1 MAEDPKPPAVVSPAP
16 PVATQVKQPVA
27 QAASQPT
34 ITSKNLPPELPKPT
48 GKESPT
54 DLPTLDDDS
63 DIVAKPLVSPDFT
76 KLLPTN
82 PLMCLRLI
90 NRLALGGQRFE
101 EAKVQGFVPCKTTD
115 IKNCPSL
122 MTVKDGVVTY
132 GDLIVMMMPRVDY
145 IGAIK
150 NNEMNAR
157 KRVSRSVV
165 FGAGQEQLATALNE
179 VPGSRE
185 NKSKVKLFQPDR

>member
-1 MAEDPKPPAVVSPAP
+1 MADEVKVPVVVSGAP
-16 PVATQVKQPVA
+16 PVATQVKPPVA
-27 QAASQPT
+27 NAAPPT

-54 DLPTLDDDS
+54 TPPTIDDDS

-76 KLLPTN
+76 KLQPTN
-82 PLMCLRLI
+82 PAMSLRLV

-101 EAKVQGFVPCKTTD
+101 EAKVQGFVVCKASD
-115 IKNCPSL
+115 IKNITNL
-122 MTVKDGVVTY
+122 MTIKDGVVTY

-150 NNEMNAR
+150 NNEQNAR
-157 KRVSRSVV
+157 RRVARAAVM
-165 FGAGQEQLATALNE
+165 GEGQELLAAALNE

-185 NKSKVKLFQPDR
+185 NKSKIKLFQPDR

>member
-1 MAEDPKPPAVVSPAP
+1 MAEDLKPPVVVSPVAP
-16 PVATQVKQPVA
+16 TVSPKSAT
-27 QAASQPT
+27 PT
-34 ITSKNLPPELPKPT
+34 ITSKNLPPELAKPT
-48 GKESPT
+48 GKESSTDVPT
-54 DLPTLDDDS
+54 IDDNS

-76 KLLPTN
+76 KLKPTN
-82 PLMCLRLI
+82 PTMCLRLV

-101 EAKVQGFVPCKTTD
+101 EARVQGFVVCKASD
-115 IKNCPSL
+115 IQGITSV
-122 MTVKDGVVTY
+122 MTIKDGNVTY

-150 NNEMNAR
+150 NNEANAR
-157 KRVSRSVV
+157 RRVSRAAV
-165 FGAGQEQLATALNE
+165 FGEGQEYLKTALNE

>member
-1 MAEDPKPPAVVSPAP
+1 MPDEAPKPPVVVSPVP
-16 PVATQVKQPVA
+16 PVAPA
-27 QAASQPT
+27 QAQMKAPPPT
-34 ITSKNLPPELPKPT
+34 ITSKNLPPQIPPPGAVAAT
-48 GKESPT
+48 PPAVT
-54 DLPTLDDDS
+54 IDDDS

-82 PLMCLRLI
+82 PAMSLRLV

-101 EAKVQGFVPCKTTD
+101 EARVQGFVVCKPSD
-115 IKNCPSL
+115 IKNLTNL
-122 MTVKDGVVTY
+122 MTVKDGNVTY

-150 NNEMNAR
+150 MNEQNAR
-157 KRVSRSVV
+157 RRVSRAAVM
-165 FGAGQEQLATALNE
+165 GEGQELLASALNE

>member
-1 MAEDPKPPAVVSPAP
+1 MAENPKPPVVVSPVP
-16 PVATQVKQPVA
+16 PPIIAKAT
-27 QAASQPT
+27 PT
-34 ITSKNLPPELPKPT
+34 ITSKNLPPQIPPPGMVEATPPT
-48 GKESPT
+48 I
-54 DLPTLDDDS
+54 DDDA

-76 KLLPTN
+76 KLIPAN
-82 PLMCLRLI
+82 PAMSLRLV

-101 EAKVQGFVPCKTTD
+101 EARVQGFVVCKPSD
-115 IKNCPSL
+115 VKNLTNL
-122 MTVKDGVVTY
+122 MTVKDGNITY

-145 IGAIK
+145 VGAIK
-150 NNEMNAR
+150 QNEANAR
-157 KRVSRSVV
+157 RRVSRASV

>member
-1 MAEDPKPPAVVSPAP
+1 MAEDPKPPVVVSPAP
-16 PVATQVKQPVA
+16 PVVKSAT
-27 QAASQPT
+27 PT
-34 ITSKNLPPELPKPT
+34 ITSKNLPPELAKPT

-54 DLPTLDDDS
+54 DPPLIDDDA

-76 KLLPTN
+76 KLQPTN
-82 PLMCLRLI
+82 PAMCLRLI

-101 EAKVQGFVPCKTTD
+101 EARVQGFVVCKPSD
-115 IKNCPSL
+115 IKGLTNL
-122 MTVKDGVVTY
+122 MTIKDGNVTY

-150 NNEMNAR
+150 QNEMNAR
-157 KRVSRSVV
+157 RRVSRASV

>member
-1 MAEDPKPPAVVSPAP
+1 MPEDPKPPVVVAATPP
-16 PVATQVKQPVA
+16 PVKSPT
-27 QAASQPT
+27 PT
-34 ITSKNLPPELPKPT
+34 ITSKNLPPQIPPPGTVEVAAPVI
-48 GKESPT
+48 
-54 DLPTLDDDS
+54 DDDA

-76 KLLPTN
+76 KLQPTN
-82 PLMCLRLI
+82 PAMCLRLV

-101 EAKVQGFVPCKTTD
+101 EARVQGFVVCKPSD
-115 IKNCPSL
+115 VKNL
-122 MTVKDGVVTY
+122 TNIMTIKDGNITY

-150 NNEMNAR
+150 QNEMNAR
-157 KRVSRSVV
+157 RRVSRAAV
-165 FGAGQEQLATALNE
+165 FGAGQEHLATALNE